1 MKNLYYTILALLFI
15 AVSTAFAQLETGD
28 PAPSF
33 QCTDDMGNSWN
44 SDDYYG
50 SKVIVLYFYPAAMT
64 GGCTKQACSFRDD
77 KSELDKLGAMVV
89 GISGDD
95 VENLKYFKEAHNLN
109 FPLLSDP
116 DGQVAGKF
124 GVPVRDGGSIVRN
137 IGGSDIT
144 LERGITTSRW
154 TFIIDQSGKVVY
166 KNTEVDAEADSK
178 NTIAVI
184 KNL

>member
-1 MKNLYYTILALLFI
+1 MKKTQFIILLLLFLI
-15 AVSTAFAQLETGD
+15 VNTTNAQVDVGD
-28 PAPSF
+28 TAPSF
-33 QCTDDMGNSWN
+33 QCKDDKGNPWD

-50 SKVIVLYFYPAAMT
+50 KKVIVLYFYPAAMT

-77 KSELDKLGAMVV
+77 KTELDQLGAMVV
-89 GISGDD
+89 GISGDEVD
-95 VENLKYFKEAHNLN
+95 NLKYFKEVHNLN

-116 DGQVAGKF
+116 DGKVAAKF
-124 GVPVRDGGSIVRN
+124 GVPTRDGGSILRN
-137 IGGSDIT
+137 IGGKDIT

-154 TFIIDQSGKVVY
+154 TFIIDKSGKVIY

-184 KNL
+184 KDL

>member
-1 MKNLYYTILALLFI
+1 MKKTQFIILVLLFLGAHTI
-15 AVSTAFAQLETGD
+15 NAQVEVGD

-33 QCTDDMGNSWN
+33 QCEDDKGNPWN
-44 SDDYYG
+44 SDDFYG
-50 SKVIVLYFYPAAMT
+50 KKVIVLYFYPAAMT

-89 GISGDD
+89 GISGDK

-116 DGQVAGKF
+116 QGEVAAKF
-124 GVPVRDGGSIVRN
+124 GVPVRDGGSILRN
-137 IGGSDIT
+137 IGGKDIT

-154 TFIIDQSGKVVY
+154 TFIIDKSGKVIY

-184 KNL
+184 KDL